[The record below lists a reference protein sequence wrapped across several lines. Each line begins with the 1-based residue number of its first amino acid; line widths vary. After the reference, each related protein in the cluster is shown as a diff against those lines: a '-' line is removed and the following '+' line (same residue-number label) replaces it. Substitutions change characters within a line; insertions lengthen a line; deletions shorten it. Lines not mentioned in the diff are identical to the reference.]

1 MKKMKFLYIMIAI
14 FIIWQMNST
23 VQIGKL
29 KAELLQTRNSMT
41 YMEERMNGNISSIY
55 SNVDNK
61 LAEQASIVSFCNY
74 EVGEYNFESR
84 KVPITF
90 RLQPKILGKTTK
102 ALLKFGEDMT
112 LMKREGTVFVLTKEF
127 PITNEILPTIVLEN
141 DGIQQFENNDYL
153 KVYDIKDKVFPSL
166 HPNFRGESGYNHEEP
181 YHYYMKGDI
190 DVNFN
195 SDIQNRFNNIKYIVT
210 IDDEVKKT
218 YGNDFSNFEVIKVE
232 GTFEMKEGQKLIG
245 KVIAT
250 NEFNYTQEYI
260 ITQYVGGE
268 EEPLNYYENE
278 KIIAPDGTVIYEFK
292 ENDI

>member
-74 EVGEYNFESR
+74 EVGKYNFESR

-90 RLQPKILGKTTK
+90 RLQPKILGKTTE
-102 ALLKFGEDMT
+102 ASLKFGEDMT

-166 HPNFRGESGYNHEEP
+166 HPNFRGKSGYNHEEP

-195 SDIQNRFNNIKYIVT
+195 SDTQNRFNNIKYIVT

-218 YGNDFSNFEVIKVE
+218 YENDFSNSEVIKVE
-232 GTFEMKEGQKLIG
+232 DTFEMKEGQILIG